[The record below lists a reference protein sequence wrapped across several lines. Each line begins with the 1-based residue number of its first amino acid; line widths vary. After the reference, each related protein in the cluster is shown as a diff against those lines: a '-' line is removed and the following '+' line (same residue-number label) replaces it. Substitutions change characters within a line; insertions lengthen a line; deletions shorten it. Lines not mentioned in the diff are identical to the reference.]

1 MTRWSGLKRVISP
14 SSTGT
19 TSCLRRSSGGLGPV
33 LFLRLV
39 QSCFSA
45 SLRAPQANATKPTKV
60 IGILQLDFQ
69 ASFNGPFC
77 ARPKAILTVP
87 LMRACHHQTNCTF
100 IKRCTPPGAFCPHMA
115 ARDILQLA
123 SPFCKPVL
131 LSHRLALLL
140 DSQSR
145 IGRTKAFAAAQLPGS
160 TASLTHIT
168 VFIPTMVPFDT
179 PGAGRLHIH
188 SSSLNNFQICPTSC
202 IMHHPS
208 ARINIGLLQSH
219 VHPFRASL
227 AFLFVLAHPGGDLLS
242 CALVTIHSQRAC
254 LSPYFGFCPS
264 SCHFCFPPFLHP

>member
-1 MTRWSGLKRVISP
+1 MSAA
-14 SSTGT
+14 
-19 TSCLRRSSGGLGPV
+19 CLRRSSVQEGTLGPV
-33 LFLRLV
+33 LFLRLA

-45 SLRAPQANATKPTKV
+45 SLRAPQANATKLTKV

-87 LMRACHHQTNCTF
+87 LMRACPYQTNCTF

-145 IGRTKAFAAAQLPGS
+145 IGRTKALAAAQLPGS

-168 VFIPTMVPFDT
+168 VFIATMVPFDT
-179 PGAGRLHIH
+179 QARAG
-188 SSSLNNFQICPTSC
+188 FTSTVLLSTTFK
-202 IMHHPS
+202 S
-208 ARINIGLLQSH
+208 ARH
-219 VHPFRASL
+219 HASS
-227 AFLFVLAHPGGDLLS
+227 F
-242 CALVTIHSQRAC
+242 
-254 LSPYFGFCPS
+254 SPN
-264 SCHFCFPPFLHP
+264 